1 MSLNAIRENEILA
14 RISESTVTLQNFV
27 SEIEH
32 TLREY
37 NGEKY
42 SPALNNLIT
51 SDLLGMSVGRV

>member
-1 MSLNAIRENEILA
+1 MSFNVIRENKILA
-14 RISESTVTLQNFV
+14 KISESTVTLQNFV

-42 SPALNNLIT
+42 SPALNNLMT
-51 SDLLGMSVGRV
+51 SGPLGMSVGRV